1 MHRVLFNLKI
11 KKTNKTLLLLSA
23 LVIGV
28 ATLWFTNSLVK
39 DLKNEERTK
48 VKIWAKATEQ
58 TTDIDNLD
66 EDISFIFEVINHNN
80 TIPVILSDD
89 QGKILYHKNFPP
101 NKIKKEGYLQKELL
115 LMKKNSEP
123 IVFEYADGKENR
135 IYYKDSIIL
144 TRLKFFP
151 YVMLLIVT
159 LFIIIG
165 YLAFSASRK
174 SEQNKVWAGMARE
187 TAHQIGTP
195 LSSLM
200 GWITLLQA
208 KEGVDDIA
216 IEMNKDIL
224 RLQTIAER
232 FSKIGSQPELFKLD
246 LTKVLKHSF
255 NYMKDRSSAK
265 VKYEIDVP
273 SPVFASINPQLF
285 GWVIENIIR
294 NAIDALEQK
303 GTIFLSIKEQNKKI
317 YIDITDTGKGIKSS
331 ELKTVFEPGFTT
343 KKRGWGLGLSLVKRI
358 VEEYHKGQVFVLSS
372 ELTKGTT
379 FRVILNKA

>member
-1 MHRVLFNLKI
+1 VLFNLKI

-115 LMKKNSEP
+115 LMKENSEP

-159 LFIIIG
+159 LFILIG

-232 FSKIGSQPELFKLD
+232 FSKIGSQPELVKLD
-246 LTKVLKHSF
+246 LTKVLKRSF

-265 VKYEIDVP
+265 VKYEMDVP

-285 GWVIENIIR
+285 GWVVENIIR

-303 GTIFLSIKEQNKKI
+303 GTIFLSVKEQNKKI

-379 FRVILNKA
+379 FRVVLNKA

>member
-1 MHRVLFNLKI
+1 MLFNLKI

-101 NKIKKEGYLQKELL
+101 NKIKKKGYLQKELL
-115 LMKKNSEP
+115 LMKENSEP

-159 LFIIIG
+159 LFILIG

-232 FSKIGSQPELFKLD
+232 FSKIGSQPELVKLD
-246 LTKVLKHSF
+246 LTKVLKRSF

-265 VKYEIDVP
+265 VKYEMDVP

-285 GWVIENIIR
+285 GWVVENIIR

-303 GTIFLSIKEQNKKI
+303 GTIFLSVKEQNKKI

-379 FRVILNKA
+379 FRVVLNKA

>member
-1 MHRVLFNLKI
+1 VLFNLKI

-358 VEEYHKGQVFVLSS
+358 IEEYHKGQVFVLSS

>member
-1 MHRVLFNLKI
+1 LKQN
-11 KKTNKTLLLLSA
+11 KTNKTLLLLSA
-23 LVIGV
+23 LVIGI
-28 ATLWFTNSLVK
+28 ATLWFTNGLVK
-39 DLKNEERTK
+39 ELKSEERTK

-58 TTDIDNLD
+58 TTHIDNLD
-66 EDISFIFEVINHNN
+66 EDISFVFEVINHNN
-80 TIPVILSDD
+80 TIPVILTDD
-89 QGKILYHKNFPP
+89 SGKILYHKNFPL
-101 NKIKKEGYLQKELL
+101 NKVEKEGYLNRQLL
-115 LMKKNSEP
+115 LMKENSEP

-144 TRLKFFP
+144 TRLKYFP
-151 YVMLLIVT
+151 YVILLVVA
-159 LFIIIG
+159 LFILIG

-200 GWITLLQA
+200 GWVALLQE
-208 KEGVDDIA
+208 KPGVDDIA
-216 IEMNKDIL
+216 LEMNKDIL

-232 FSKIGSQPELFKLD
+232 FSKIGSQPELSEQD
-246 LTKVLKHSF
+246 ITKVLKRSF

-265 VKYEIDVP
+265 VIYKLDVK
-273 SPVFASINPQLF
+273 SPFYAAINPQLF
-285 GWVIENIIR
+285 GWVIENILR

-303 GTIFLSIKEQNKKI
+303 GTITLSIKEHNKKI
-317 YIDITDTGKGIKSS
+317 LIDIKDSGKGIKSN

-358 VEEYHKGQVFVLSS
+358 VEDYHKGQVFVHTS
-372 ELTKGTT
+372 ELNKGTT
-379 FRVILNKA
+379 FRIILNKA

>member
-1 MHRVLFNLKI
+1 MLFNLKI

-232 FSKIGSQPELFKLD
+232 FSKIGSQPELVKLD

-265 VKYEIDVP
+265 VKYEMDVP
-273 SPVFASINPQLF
+273 STVFASINPQLF
-285 GWVIENIIR
+285 GWVVENIIR

-303 GTIFLSIKEQNKKI
+303 GTIFLSVKEQNKKI

-379 FRVILNKA
+379 FRVVLNKA

>member
-1 MHRVLFNLKI
+1 MKQN
-11 KKTNKTLLLLSA
+11 KTNKTLLLLSA
-23 LVIGV
+23 LVIGI
-28 ATLWFTNSLVK
+28 ATLWFTNGLVK
-39 DLKNEERTK
+39 DLKSEERTK

-58 TTDIDNLD
+58 TTHIDNLD
-66 EDISFIFEVINHNN
+66 EDISFVFEVINHNN
-80 TIPVILSDD
+80 TIPVILTDD
-89 QGKILYHKNFPP
+89 SGKILYHKNFPL
-101 NKIKKEGYLQKELL
+101 NKVEKEGYLNRQLL
-115 LMKKNSEP
+115 LMKENSEP

-144 TRLKFFP
+144 TRLKYFP
-151 YVMLLIVT
+151 YVILLVVA
-159 LFIIIG
+159 LFILIG

-200 GWITLLQA
+200 GWVALLQE
-208 KEGVDDIA
+208 KPGVDDIA
-216 IEMNKDIL
+216 LEMNKDIL

-232 FSKIGSQPELFKLD
+232 FSKIGSQPELSEQD
-246 LTKVLKHSF
+246 ITKVLKRSF

-265 VKYEIDVP
+265 VIYKLDVK
-273 SPVFASINPQLF
+273 SPFYAAINPQLF
-285 GWVIENIIR
+285 GWVIENILR

-303 GTIFLSIKEQNKKI
+303 GTITLSIKEHNKKI
-317 YIDITDTGKGIKSS
+317 LIDIKDSGKGIKAN

-358 VEEYHKGQVFVLSS
+358 VEDYHKGQVFVHTS
-372 ELTKGTT
+372 ELNKGTT
-379 FRVILNKA
+379 FRIIINKA

>member
-1 MHRVLFNLKI
+1 MLRVLFNLKI

-115 LMKKNSEP
+115 LMKENSEP

-151 YVMLLIVT
+151 
-159 LFIIIG
+159 
-165 YLAFSASRK
+165 
-174 SEQNKVWAGMARE
+174 
-187 TAHQIGTP
+187 
-195 LSSLM
+195 
-200 GWITLLQA
+200 
-208 KEGVDDIA
+208 
-216 IEMNKDIL
+216 
-224 RLQTIAER
+224 
-232 FSKIGSQPELFKLD
+232 
-246 LTKVLKHSF
+246 
-255 NYMKDRSSAK
+255 
-265 VKYEIDVP
+265 
-273 SPVFASINPQLF
+273 
-285 GWVIENIIR
+285 
-294 NAIDALEQK
+294 
-303 GTIFLSIKEQNKKI
+303 
-317 YIDITDTGKGIKSS
+317 
-331 ELKTVFEPGFTT
+331 
-343 KKRGWGLGLSLVKRI
+343 
-358 VEEYHKGQVFVLSS
+358 
-372 ELTKGTT
+372 
-379 FRVILNKA
+379 

>member
-1 MHRVLFNLKI
+1 M
-11 KKTNKTLLLLSA
+11 LSA
-23 LVIGV
+23 LVIGI

-48 VKIWAKATEQ
+48 VKIWAQATEQ

-89 QGKILYHKNFPP
+89 EGKILYHKNFPP
-101 NKIKKEGYLQKELL
+101 NKVDNEGYLKKELL
-115 LMKKNSEP
+115 LMKENSEP
-123 IVFEYADGKENR
+123 IIFEYADGKENR
-135 IYYKDSIIL
+135 IYYKDSLIL

-151 YVMLLIVT
+151 YIILLVVT
-159 LFIIIG
+159 FFILIG

-200 GWITLLQA
+200 GWVALLQD
-208 KEGVDDIA
+208 KDGVDDIA

-232 FSKIGSQPELFKLD
+232 FSKIGSQPELFRLD
-246 LTKVLKHSF
+246 ITKTLKRSF

-265 VKYEIDVP
+265 LKYEIDIP
-273 SPVFASINPQLF
+273 DSSFAFINPQLF

-294 NAIDALEQK
+294 NALDALEQK
-303 GTIFLSIKEQNKKI
+303 GTIYLSVTEQNKKV
-317 YIDITDTGKGIKSS
+317 YIDITDTGKGIKSNQ
-331 ELKTVFEPGFTT
+331 LKTVFDPGFTT

-372 ELTKGTT
+372 ELNKGTT

>member
-1 MHRVLFNLKI
+1 MKQN
-11 KKTNKTLLLLSA
+11 KTNKTLLLLSA
-23 LVIGV
+23 LVIGI
-28 ATLWFTNSLVK
+28 ATLWFINGLVK
-39 DLKNEERTK
+39 DLKSEERTK

-58 TTDIDNLD
+58 TTHIDNLD
-66 EDISFIFEVINHNN
+66 EDISFVFEVINHNN
-80 TIPVILSDD
+80 TIPVILTDD
-89 QGKILYHKNFPP
+89 SGKILYHKNFPL
-101 NKIKKEGYLQKELL
+101 NKVEKEGYLNRQLL
-115 LMKKNSEP
+115 LMKENSEP

-144 TRLKFFP
+144 TRLKYFP
-151 YVMLLIVT
+151 YVILLVVA
-159 LFIIIG
+159 LFILIG

-200 GWITLLQA
+200 GWVALLQE
-208 KEGVDDIA
+208 KSGVDDIA
-216 IEMNKDIL
+216 LEMNKDIL

-232 FSKIGSQPELFKLD
+232 FSKIGSQPELSEQD
-246 LTKVLKHSF
+246 ITKVLKRSF

-265 VKYEIDVP
+265 VIYKLDVK
-273 SPVFASINPQLF
+273 SPFYAAINPQLF
-285 GWVIENIIR
+285 GWVIENILR

-303 GTIFLSIKEQNKKI
+303 GTITLSIKEHNKKI
-317 YIDITDTGKGIKSS
+317 LIDIKDSGKGIKSN

-358 VEEYHKGQVFVLSS
+358 VEDYHKGQVFVNTS
-372 ELTKGTT
+372 ELNKGTT
-379 FRVILNKA
+379 FRIILNKA